1 MEDQNLK
8 TPAAQNGEP
17 PVHSSGIARW
27 VVIGALGLAAIGG
40 IGVATA
46 VSQDMMRPGAE
57 QTAWGGWGGGDGPRG
72 GGWHGPRHGG
82 GGMGGGMGGPGRIF
96 SELDLTDEQEDKI
109 FEIMDGVRS
118 EARPLMRE
126 FRDTREDLA
135 ALLGAAS
142 IDKAA
147 VEALRADR
155 VAKAD
160 EASKK
165 LTEALVAA
173 AEVLTPEQRAKAL
186 ELLEDGPR
194 GRGGRW

>member
-1 MEDQNLK
+1 MEDK
-8 TPAAQNGEP
+8 TLNQPAAEP
-17 PVHSSGIARW
+17 GKDAPAHSTGFARW
-27 VVIGALGLAAIGG
+27 AVIGALGLVAVGG

-46 VSQDMMRPGAE
+46 VSQDMMQPRFE
-57 QTAWGGWGGGDGPRG
+57 QAAWGGGDGPRG

-82 GGMGGGMGGPGRIF
+82 PGFGGPGRIF

-109 FEIMDGVRS
+109 FEIMDNVRS

-135 ALLGAAS
+135 ELLSAAT

-173 AEVLTPEQRAKAL
+173 AEVLTPEQRAKAA